1 MHKEIDD
8 LLEIMARLRDPQGGC
23 PWDLAQDFNSIA
35 PYTVEEAY
43 EVADAIAEQD
53 WPGLQEELGDL
64 LFQVVFHARMAEE
77 QGLFSFADVVDGLC
91 QKMIER
97 HPHVFDDNHQSIRD
111 AGQQT
116 QAWEKQKNRDKD
128 SVFDGIAQTFP
139 ELLKAMKMH
148 KAAATIGFDWPD
160 IAPVFDK
167 LDEEKQEL
175 REAMETG
182 SQQDIEGEVGDLL
195 MVCTSLA
202 RHLNVD
208 PQLALRKAN
217 QRFDARFRIVE
228 KLAKQEKPGQ
238 DSYDLDYLDSLWLRA
253 KKQLGHR
260 TD

>member
-1 MHKEIDD
+1 MDNNIDD
-8 LLEIMARLRDPQGGC
+8 LLTVMARLRDPQHGC

-53 WPGLQEELGDL
+53 WVGLKEELGDL

-77 QGLFSFADVVDGLC
+77 QGLFSFSDVVNGLC
-91 QKMIER
+91 QKMIDR
-97 HPHVFDDNHQSIRD
+97 HPHVFDETQTVIRD
-111 AGQQT
+111 AKQQT
-116 QAWEKQKNRDKD
+116 EAWEKQKNQHKD
-128 SVFDGIAQTFP
+128 SVFDGIAKTFP

-160 IAPVFDK
+160 IVPVFDK

-175 REAMETG
+175 IEALQSG
-182 SQQDIEGEVGDLL
+182 DQHDIEGEVGDLL

-202 RHLNVD
+202 RHAKVD
-208 PQLALRKAN
+208 PEMAMRKAN

-228 KLAKQEKPGQ
+228 QLAKQEQPGQ

-253 KKQLGHR
+253 KQQLGQA
-260 TD
+260 D

>member
-1 MHKEIDD
+1 MDKNIDD
-8 LLEIMARLRDPQGGC
+8 LLEVMARLRDPQQGC

-53 WPGLQEELGDL
+53 WRGLQEELGDL

-77 QGLFSFADVVDGLC
+77 QGLFTFSDVVNGLC
-91 QKMIER
+91 QKMIDR
-97 HPHVFDDNHQSIRD
+97 HPHVFDETHTIIRD
-111 AGQQT
+111 AKQQT
-116 QAWEKQKNRDKD
+116 EVWEKQKNQHKN
-128 SVFDGIAQTFP
+128 SVFDGIAKTFP

-160 IAPVFDK
+160 IEPVFDK

-175 REAMETG
+175 LDAMAIG
-182 SQQDIEGEVGDLL
+182 NQQDIEGEVGDLL

-202 RHLNVD
+202 RHLKVD
-208 PQLALRKAN
+208 PQLAMRKAN

-228 KLAKQEKPGQ
+228 QLAKQEKPDQ
-238 DSYDLDYLDSLWLRA
+238 DSYDLDYLDNLWLRA
-253 KKQLGHR
+253 KQQLGQAQ
-260 TD
+260 

>member
-1 MHKEIDD
+1 MDKNIND
-8 LLEIMARLRDPQGGC
+8 LLTVMAQLRDPRSGC
-23 PWDLAQDFNSIA
+23 PWDLAQDFDSIA

-53 WPGLQEELGDL
+53 WEGLREELGDL

-77 QGLFSFADVVDGLC
+77 QGLFSFHDVVTGLC
-91 QKMIER
+91 RKMIDR
-97 HPHVFDDNHQSIRD
+97 HPHVFDENQPAIRD
-111 AGQQT
+111 AKQQT
-116 QAWEKQKNRDKD
+116 QAWEQHKNRHKD
-128 SVFDGIAQTFP
+128 SVFDGIAKTFP

-175 REAMETG
+175 LDAMKNG
-182 SQQDIEGEVGDLL
+182 SQADIEGEVGDLL

-202 RHLNVD
+202 RHLEVD
-208 PQLALRKAN
+208 PQLAMRKAN

-228 KLAKQEKPGQ
+228 KLAKQEQPDQ
-238 DSYDLDYLDSLWLRA
+238 EVYDLDYLDSLWLRA
-253 KKQLGHR
+253 KQELGHS
-260 TD
+260 D

>member
-1 MHKEIDD
+1 MDKNIDD
-8 LLEIMARLRDPQGGC
+8 LLTVMAQLRDPRSGC
-23 PWDLAQDFNSIA
+23 PWDLAQDFDSIA

-53 WPGLQEELGDL
+53 WEGLREELGDL

-77 QGLFSFADVVDGLC
+77 QGLFSFHDVVTCLC
-91 QKMIER
+91 RKMIDR
-97 HPHVFDDNHQSIRD
+97 HPHVFDENQPAIRD
-111 AGQQT
+111 AKQQT
-116 QAWEKQKNRDKD
+116 QTWEQQKNRHKD
-128 SVFDGIAQTFP
+128 SVFDGIAKTFP

-175 REAMETG
+175 LDAMKNG
-182 SQQDIEGEVGDLL
+182 SQADIEGEVGDLL

-202 RHLNVD
+202 RHLEVD
-208 PQLALRKAN
+208 PQLAMRKAN

-228 KLAKQEKPGQ
+228 KLAKQEQPDQ
-238 DSYDLDYLDSLWLRA
+238 EVYDLDYLDSLWLRA
-253 KKQLGHR
+253 KQELGHS
-260 TD
+260 D